1 MMRRDE
7 LTIII
12 SAAIEPLAR
21 QIASLE
27 TRTQD
32 LATRGDLEK
41 LRAEILNGFVQSSAL
56 EPRLEAIRQELDRMR
71 GDMEAIE
78 KDEISEK
85 DRRWIR
91 AGQIFGYLAFIIS
104 VLSFFLQHVHIS

>member
-21 QIASLE
+21 QIAHLE

-41 LRAEILNGFVQSSAL
+41 LRAEIMNGFVQSSAL
-56 EPRLEAIRQELDRMR
+56 EPRLEAIRQEITHVKQ
-71 GDMEAIE
+71 EIE
-78 KDEISEK
+78 DVDTQNISERDK
-85 DRRWIR
+85 RWIR
-91 AGQIFGYLAFIIS
+91 TGQVIGYLAFIIS
-104 VLSFFLQHVHIS
+104 VLSFLLQHVHIS